1 MSKIIIYGAGLV
13 VVAFVVGLLL
23 FLTFENATSGQAIF
37 GNHLGLFSVKG
48 PASVLVNI
56 GIVSMVGSLLSFIA
70 YLFSRSPLLL
80 KAHKFIGAASGVF
93 IFIGLAWGQ
102 A

>member
-1 MSKIIIYGAGLV
+1 MSKFIIYGAGLI

-23 FLTFENATSGQAIF
+23 FLTYDNATSGQAIF
-37 GNHLGLFSVKG
+37 GNRFGSYSISG
-48 PASVLVNI
+48 PASVLVNVGII
-56 GIVSMVGSLLSFIA
+56 GMIGSLLSYIT
-70 YLFSRSPLLL
+70 YLFSRSPVLL
-80 KAHKFIGAASGVF
+80 KSYKLIGTASGVF

>member
-1 MSKIIIYGAGLV
+1 MSKFIIYGAGLV

-23 FLTFENATSGQAIF
+23 FLTFDNAASGQAIY
-37 GNHLGLFSVKG
+37 GNRLGIFSVSG

-56 GIVSMVGSLLSFIA
+56 GIVSLVLSFVSYVA

-80 KAHKFIGAASGVF
+80 KSYKFIGAASGVF

>member
-1 MSKIIIYGAGLV
+1 MSKIIIYGAGLA

-23 FLTFENATSGQAIF
+23 FLTFENASSGHAIF
-37 GNHLGLFSVKG
+37 GNRQSVLSVRG
-48 PASVLVNI
+48 PASVFVNI
-56 GIVSMVGSLLSFIA
+56 GIVGMVGSLVSYIA
-70 YLFSRSPLLL
+70 YLFGRSPFLL
-80 KAHKFIGAASGVF
+80 KSYKFIGAASGVF

>member
-1 MSKIIIYGAGLV
+1 MSKIIIYGAGLI

-23 FLTFENATSGQAIF
+23 FLTFDNATSGQAIY
-37 GNHLGLFSVKG
+37 GNRLGSFSVSG

-56 GIVSMVGSLLSFIA
+56 GIVGMVSSLISFIA
-70 YLFSRSPLLL
+70 YLFSRSPVLL
-80 KAHKFIGAASGVF
+80 KTYKFIGAASGVF
-93 IFIGLAWGQ
+93 IFIGLALGQ